1 MLDLKPKAKQ
11 IQIELMMMMMGGVEQ
26 KIYQDCTK
34 MERKRELLLVSG
46 EYENRGKEDS
56 SKK

>member
-1 MLDLKPKAKQ
+1 VLDLKPKAKQ
-11 IQIELMMMMMGGVEQ
+11 IQIELMMMMRGVEQ